1 MQHVRQVATATA
13 AVAALALSLTACSG
27 GSSSGTSGGGGKKL
41 NVYISAQPN
50 YPTQFAAWK
59 KDVTAKFK
67 AATGA
72 DLTIETYSSAADETT
87 KIQSSI
93 VAGSGPDVYQ
103 LGTTF
108 TPVAYGTKGF
118 VKLSAD
124 DWTKAGG
131 KDQLVPESLG
141 MSGPDANTQIGIP
154 VAMRPFGMAY
164 NTEMFKAAGITTPPT
179 TWDDLVADAKKL
191 TNGSTYGLAIGYADG
206 FDPWKFIWSLT
217 EQAGG
222 SFVSKDL
229 KTAQLSS
236 STVNTAVAQY
246 FGMLTKD
253 KVVDPK
259 AAGWK
264 DADAL
269 AAFATG
275 KAAIFPM
282 ATGTSLPTFDTSAV
296 KGKYAYAPLPS
307 VPFGMSARP
316 ADAESAQTIVSGDN
330 VAIASYSKNKD
341 LALAYVKV
349 ITSADM
355 QLEQFKYF
363 GNLPTNS
370 VALAQVF
377 KENPVLAPFVE
388 AEKGSTPTAF
398 TGAWADFQNGVT
410 NVVVQSQPDLA
421 KGTFDAGKIKSL
433 LDQAN
438 SKAQSSLD
446 RANK

>member
-1 MQHVRQVATATA
+1 MRPVRRRAT
-13 AVAALALSLTACSG
+13 AVAAVVLTLTACSG
-27 GSSSGTSGGGGKKL
+27 GSGAGGSSSGGGKSLSVLIG
-41 NVYISAQPN
+41 AQPN
-50 YPTQFAAWK
+50 YPSQFAAWK
-59 KDVTAKFK
+59 KDVSAKFK

-72 DLTIETYSSAADETT
+72 DLSIETYVGASEETT

-93 VAGSGPDVYQ
+93 VAGTGPDVYQ

-141 MSGPDANTQIGIP
+141 MSGPDTNTQIGIP

-179 TWDDLVADAKKL
+179 TWVDLVADAKKL

-229 KTAQLSS
+229 KTAQLNSS
-236 STVNTAVAQY
+236 IVNTAVGQY

-253 KVVDPK
+253 KVVDPA

-282 ATGTSLPTFDTSAV
+282 ATGTSLPTFDKSSI

-307 VPFGMSARP
+307 VPFGMASRP
-316 ADAESAQTIVSGDN
+316 AGAPTAQTIVSGDN

-349 ITSADM
+349 ITSPDM
-355 QLEQFKYF
+355 QLEQFKDF
-363 GNLPTNS
+363 GNLPTNTTT
-370 VALAQVF
+370 LAQVV

-388 AEKGSTPTAF
+388 AEKGSMPTAF
-398 TGAWADFQNGVT
+398 TGAWADFQNGVA

-421 KGTFDAGKIKSL
+421 KGTFNASSVQSL

-438 SKAQSSLD
+438 TKAQASLT
-446 RANK
+446 RASK

>member
-1 MQHVRQVATATA
+1 MRPASRVATATA
-13 AVAALALSLTACSG
+13 LVAAGALALTACSG
-27 GSSSGTSGGGGKKL
+27 GSSSGSGGKSL
-41 NVYISAQPN
+41 HIYIGAQPN
-50 YPTQFAAWK
+50 YPTQFTQWS

-72 DLTIETYSSAADETT
+72 DLTIETYASSADETT

-93 VAGSGPDVYQ
+93 VAGTGPDVYQ

-118 VKLSAD
+118 VTLTAD
-124 DWTKAGG
+124 DWAKAGG
-131 KDQLVPESLG
+131 KEQLVPESLG
-141 MSGPDANTQIGIP
+141 MSGPDESTQIGIP

-179 TWDDLVADAKKL
+179 TWDELVADAKKL
-191 TNGSTYGLAIGYADG
+191 TKGSTYGLAIGYADG
-206 FDPWKFIWSLT
+206 FDPWKFIWSLS

-222 SFVSKDL
+222 AFVSDDL
-229 KTAQLSS
+229 KTAQLKSPI
-236 STVNTAVAQY
+236 VNTAVGQY

-253 KVVDPK
+253 KVVDPA

-269 AAFATG
+269 AAFASG

-282 ATGTSLPTFDTSAV
+282 ATGTSLPTFEKSAV

-307 VPFGMSARP
+307 VPFGMTSRP
-316 ADAESAQTIVSGDN
+316 SGAPAAQTIVSGDN
-330 VAIASYSKNKD
+330 VAIASYTKNKD
-341 LALAYVKV
+341 LALAYVKL
-349 ITSADM
+349 INSPEM

-363 GNLPTNS
+363 GNMPTNS
-370 VALAQVF
+370 AALAQVA
-377 KENPVLAPFVE
+377 KENPLLAPFLE
-388 AEKGSTPTAF
+388 AEKGATPTAF
-398 TGAWADFQNGVT
+398 TGAWADIQNGVT

-421 KGTFDAGKIKSL
+421 KGTYNPSSVQSL
-433 LDQAN
+433 LDAAN
-438 SKAQSSLD
+438 TKAQSSLD